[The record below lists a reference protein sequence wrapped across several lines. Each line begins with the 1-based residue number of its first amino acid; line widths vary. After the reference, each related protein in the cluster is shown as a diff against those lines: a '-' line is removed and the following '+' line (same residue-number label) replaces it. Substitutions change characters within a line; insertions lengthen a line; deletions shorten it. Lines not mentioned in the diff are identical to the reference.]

1 MSPPRVRER
10 DARLRLR
17 QVETGTELGRGGEG
31 RGRRAWWVAQPENR
45 LGKVDPFQANCD
57 VSCDVQGQRSAI
69 VSPSHERK
77 PEDERMKLQDVSF
90 IM

>member
-17 QVETGTELGRGGEG
+17 QVGNQHRTGVGRGG
-31 RGRRAWWVAQPENR
+31 RGRRARWVGQPENS
-45 LGKVDPFQANCD
+45 LGEVDPFQANCD
-57 VSCDVQGQRSAI
+57 VSCDVRGQRSAI